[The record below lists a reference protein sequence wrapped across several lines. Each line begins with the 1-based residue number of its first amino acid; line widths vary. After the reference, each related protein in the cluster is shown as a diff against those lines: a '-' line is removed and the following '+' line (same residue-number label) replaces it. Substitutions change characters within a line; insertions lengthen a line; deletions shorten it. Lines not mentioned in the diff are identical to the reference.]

1 MISSARRED
10 IVSAL
15 RRGTVPSSGLDALAV
30 GIDTFAP
37 TLDDELESVS
47 AGRGGFKAVRGEYG
61 TGKTFFGRWLQERA
75 RARGFAATEVQIN
88 ETETPLHRLETVYRR
103 LVEHL
108 GTADTASGAFR
119 GVIDGWFYALE
130 QDVLADTSVDASDA
144 EGLLLRTNALMEARL
159 GAISKTAPA
168 FSAVLR
174 TYRRALAAGD
184 GMLADGLISWLAGQ
198 PNVAASIKRAA
209 GIKGDLDHFGATNFL
224 VGLLTILRDSGFSG
238 LVMVLDEVE
247 TLQRMRTDTREKG
260 LNALRQW
267 IDEIDAGRYPGL
279 YLVITGT
286 PAFYDGP
293 QGVQRLAPLAQ
304 RLHVD
309 FGTDRRF
316 DNPRAVQIRLAAFD
330 HTSLLAVGRRVR
342 DIYADGRPTNSAFGR
357 WWTTAIWT
365 PLHARWPA
373 GWVARSVSRPV
384 CSSRSWCRMCWTA
397 WTCTNTSTP
406 ASTTPSRW
414 PRPRCLRR
422 SGLRQVRRPWTI
434 SSCERVRA
442 AAPIAAVPRRQHAGL
457 EHAATDATGSH
468 CAHSCGLT
476 LFAARTDRRGED
488 GSRCDSD
495 AVEDADRG
503 LARDERL
510 VHLPD
515 QGAAEQPGASA
526 HPLRR
531 AGGSACGGVA
541 WRHLAVPQ
549 EPGAS
554 RCPRHPVDDTRIHRG
569 HADFG
574 AGRSA
579 SMVRQP
585 ACRDRR

>member
-130 QDVLADTSVDASDA
+130 QDVLADASVDASDA

-342 DIYADGRPTNSAFGR
+342 DIYADGPPNEQRLRAVVDDSYLDALARAVAGGLGGKVGVAPRLFLKKLVSDVLDRVDLHEDFDPRKHYTLTLAETEMSA
-357 WWTTAIWT
+357 T
-365 PLHARWPA
+365 
-373 GWVARSVSRPV
+373 
-384 CSSRSWCRMCWTA
+384 
-397 WTCTNTSTP
+397 
-406 ASTTPSRW
+406 
-414 PRPRCLRR
+414 
-422 SGLRQVRRPWTI
+422 
-434 SSCERVRA
+434 ERA
-442 AAPIAAVPRRQHAGL
+442 AASAA
-457 EHAATDATGSH
+457 S
-468 CAHSCGLT
+468 
-476 LFAARTDRRGED
+476 
-488 GSRCDSD
+488 
-495 AVEDADRG
+495 
-503 LARDERL
+503 
-510 VHLPD
+510 
-515 QGAAEQPGASA
+515 
-526 HPLRR
+526 
-531 AGGSACGGVA
+531 
-541 WRHLAVPQ
+541 
-549 EPGAS
+549 
-554 RCPRHPVDDTRIHRG
+554 VDDIEL
-569 HADFG
+569 
-574 AGRSA
+574 
-579 SMVRQP
+579 
-585 ACRDRR
+585 

>member
-130 QDVLADTSVDASDA
+130 QDVLADASVDASDA

-247 TLQRMRTDTREKG
+247 TLQRMRTDIREKG

-342 DIYADGRPTNSAFGR
+342 DIYADGRPNEQRLRAVVDDSYLDALARAVAGGLGGKVGVAPRLFLKKLVSDVLDR
-357 WWTTAIWT
+357 VD
-365 PLHARWPA
+365 LHEDFD
-373 GWVARSVSRPV
+373 
-384 CSSRSWCRMCWTA
+384 
-397 WTCTNTSTP
+397 
-406 ASTTPSRW
+406 
-414 PRPRCLRR
+414 PRKHY
-422 SGLRQVRRPWTI
+422 T
-434 SSCERVRA
+434 
-442 AAPIAAVPRRQHAGL
+442 
-457 EHAATDATGSH
+457 
-468 CAHSCGLT
+468 LT
-476 LFAARTDRRGED
+476 LAETEMSATER
-488 GSRCDSD
+488 
-495 AVEDADRG
+495 AV
-503 LARDERL
+503 
-510 VHLPD
+510 
-515 QGAAEQPGASA
+515 ASA
-526 HPLRR
+526 V
-531 AGGSACGGVA
+531 S
-541 WRHLAVPQ
+541 
-549 EPGAS
+549 
-554 RCPRHPVDDTRIHRG
+554 VDDIEL
-569 HADFG
+569 
-574 AGRSA
+574 
-579 SMVRQP
+579 
-585 ACRDRR
+585 

>member
-30 GIDTFAP
+30 GIDSFAP

-130 QDVLADTSVDASDA
+130 QDVLADGSVDASDA
-144 EGLLLRTNALMEARL
+144 EGLLLRANALMEARL

-174 TYRRALAAGD
+174 TYRNALAAGD

-198 PNVAASIKRAA
+198 PNVAASIKRTA
-209 GIKGDLDHFGATNFL
+209 GIKGDLDHFGAANFL

-247 TLQRMRTDTREKG
+247 TLQRMRTDTRERG

-342 DIYADGRPTNSAFGR
+342 DIYADGRPNEQR
-357 WWTTAIWT
+357 
-365 PLHARWPA
+365 L
-373 GWVARSVSRPV
+373 RSVVNDSYLDSLARAV
-384 CSSRSWCRMCWTA
+384 A
-397 WTCTNTSTP
+397 GGLGGKVGV
-406 ASTTPSRW
+406 A
-414 PRPRCLRR
+414 PRLFLKKLVSDVLDRVDLHEDFDPRKHYTLTLAETEM
-422 SGLRQVRRPWTI
+422 SAT
-434 SSCERVRA
+434 ERA
-442 AAPIAAVPRRQHAGL
+442 AASAA
-457 EHAATDATGSH
+457 S
-468 CAHSCGLT
+468 
-476 LFAARTDRRGED
+476 
-488 GSRCDSD
+488 
-495 AVEDADRG
+495 
-503 LARDERL
+503 
-510 VHLPD
+510 
-515 QGAAEQPGASA
+515 
-526 HPLRR
+526 
-531 AGGSACGGVA
+531 
-541 WRHLAVPQ
+541 
-549 EPGAS
+549 
-554 RCPRHPVDDTRIHRG
+554 VDDIEL
-569 HADFG
+569 
-574 AGRSA
+574 
-579 SMVRQP
+579 
-585 ACRDRR
+585 